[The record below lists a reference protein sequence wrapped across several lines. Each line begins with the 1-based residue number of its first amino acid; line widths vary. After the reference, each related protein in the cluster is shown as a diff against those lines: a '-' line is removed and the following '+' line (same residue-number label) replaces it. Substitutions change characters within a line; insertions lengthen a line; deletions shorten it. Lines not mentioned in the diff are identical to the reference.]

1 MQPCVYQLHYTSINP
16 GEVTVDNY
24 RPNMAV
30 VPLDN
35 YRPGKD
41 DNFKQVIMGIANDF
55 EVMSF
60 FASIDNTTA
69 GMLIIT

>member
-1 MQPCVYQLHYTSINP
+1 MHFFTFNP
-16 GEVTVDNY
+16 VEVTVDNY

-35 YRPGKD
+35 YRPGEN
-41 DNFKQVIMGIANDF
+41 DNFKQVIMGITNDF

-60 FASIDNTTA
+60 FASIDDTTA
-69 GMLIIT
+69 GMPIIT